1 MHSTTPKELSWDQ
14 AVERFTNFLLAE
26 RNASSQTIRAYTTD
40 LSDFAA
46 FYVRLV
52 ELDPDQPFPVSGINE
67 EHLRAYLRML
77 RDERKLEKSSQSRH
91 MAALRSFFKYLTRL
105 HLLEENP
112 TLLLAKPKL
121 EKHLPRYLYYQ
132 EMQDLLTAPDNTL
145 LGKRDRAILE
155 LLCFCGLR
163 VGEAVS
169 LNCSS
174 LDRSTGYI
182 QVLGKG
188 RKERRQPIDR
198 DTIAC
203 IDTYLAARRDAGQ
216 STDPDTPLFLNRRGG
231 RLSDMSY
238 RNIVDKYIARTASL
252 KKISPHSLRHT
263 FATRLLDNG
272 ADIRSV
278 QELLGHAD
286 ISTTQIYTHVSI
298 NRLKEAYQRTHPR
311 AGHREEEE

>member
-1 MHSTTPKELSWDQ
+1 M
-14 AVERFTNFLLAE
+14 
-26 RNASSQTIRAYTTD
+26 
-40 LSDFAA
+40 
-46 FYVRLV
+46 
-52 ELDPDQPFPVSGINE
+52 
-67 EHLRAYLRML
+67 
-77 RDERKLEKSSQSRH
+77 
-91 MAALRSFFKYLTRL
+91 
-105 HLLEENP
+105 LEENP

-188 RKERRQPIDR
+188 KKERRQPIDR

-216 STDPDTPLFLNRRGG
+216 SIRPGYAIVSEPPGG
-231 RLSDMSY
+231 TAISDMSY